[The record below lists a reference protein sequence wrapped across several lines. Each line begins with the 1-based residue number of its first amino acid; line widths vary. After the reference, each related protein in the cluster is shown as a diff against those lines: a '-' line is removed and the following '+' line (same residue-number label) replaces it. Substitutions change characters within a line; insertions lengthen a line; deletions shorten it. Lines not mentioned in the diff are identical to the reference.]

1 MSMTIVLALVGLA
14 LLYFGGEWLIRGAS
28 ALALR
33 LGISSLAIGLTV
45 VAFGTSAP
53 ELVVSVDAALS
64 GANDVSV
71 GNVVGSNIANIA
83 LILGLAALLRPA
95 KVEAKIVRIDAPI
108 MILVSFALLAV
119 MADGRASRLE
129 GCLLL
134 VGLMAYT
141 GFTFWEAS
149 RESDP
154 VREEFASAAPELR
167 ASASASGLL
176 VIAGLAC
183 LVIGGHLL
191 VTAAVGLARILGM
204 SQASIGLTIVAIGT
218 SLPEFATS
226 VMASLRGQGDIAVG
240 NVVGSN
246 IFNILGILGL
256 TAVIH
261 PLERGAITWLDLG
274 AMLGLACVLGVLL
287 LTRLQLGR
295 AEGAFLLAGFVAY
308 TSWLLA
314 FQLPAPRPGLVR
326 AIASDTMGQCPVT
339 SETAI
344 DPALRSHDPSADAK
358 NSPRFASASPSAP
371 STGSWRGT
379 IRASPVEGRCSRISR
394 STG

>member
-1 MSMTIVLALVGLA
+1 MAIILALVGLA

-28 ALALR
+28 TLAIR
-33 LGISSLAIGLTV
+33 LGVSSLAIGLTV

-64 GANDVSV
+64 GANDVAV

-95 KVEAKIVRIDAPI
+95 KVEAKILRVDAPI

-134 VGLMAYT
+134 VGLTAYT
-141 GFTFWEAS
+141 VFTFWEAG
-149 RESDP
+149 RESQQ
-154 VREEFASAAPELR
+154 VREEFASAAPEPR
-167 ASASASGLL
+167 AGASASALFVVAGFASL
-176 VIAGLAC
+176 V
-183 LVIGGHLL
+183 VGGHLL
-191 VTAAVGLARILGM
+191 VTAAVELATLLGM
-204 SQASIGLTIVAIGT
+204 SQAAIGLTIVAIGT

-226 VMASLRGQGDIAVG
+226 VMASLRGNGDIAIG

-261 PLERGAITWLDLG
+261 PLELGAITWLDLG
-274 AMLGLACVLGVLL
+274 AMVGFACVLGVLL

-295 AEGAFLLAGFVAY
+295 AEGAFLLAGYISY

-314 FQLPAPRPGLVR
+314 F
-326 AIASDTMGQCPVT
+326 
-339 SETAI
+339 
-344 DPALRSHDPSADAK
+344 
-358 NSPRFASASPSAP
+358 
-371 STGSWRGT
+371 
-379 IRASPVEGRCSRISR
+379 
-394 STG
+394 

>member
-1 MSMTIVLALVGLA
+1 MAIILALVGLA

-28 ALALR
+28 ALAIR
-33 LGISSLAIGLTV
+33 LGVSSLAIGLTV

-64 GANDVSV
+64 GANDVAV

-95 KVEAKIVRIDAPI
+95 KVEAKILRVDAPI
-108 MILVSFALLAV
+108 MILVSFALLAL
-119 MADGRASRLE
+119 MADGRAPRLE

-134 VGLMAYT
+134 VGLTAYT
-141 GFTFWEAS
+141 VFTFWEAG
-149 RESDP
+149 RESQQ
-154 VREEFASAAPELR
+154 VREEFASAAPEPR
-167 ASASASGLL
+167 SGASASVFFVVAGFASL
-176 VIAGLAC
+176 V
-183 LVIGGHLL
+183 VGGHLL
-191 VTAAVGLARILGM
+191 VTAAVELATLLGM
-204 SQASIGLTIVAIGT
+204 SQAAIGLTIVAIGT

-226 VMASLRGQGDIAVG
+226 VMASLRGNGDIAIG

-261 PLERGAITWLDLG
+261 PLELGAITWLDLG
-274 AMLGLACVLGVLL
+274 AMVGFACVLGVLL

-295 AEGAFLLAGFVAY
+295 AEGAFLLAGYISY

-314 FQLPAPRPGLVR
+314 F
-326 AIASDTMGQCPVT
+326 
-339 SETAI
+339 
-344 DPALRSHDPSADAK
+344 
-358 NSPRFASASPSAP
+358 
-371 STGSWRGT
+371 
-379 IRASPVEGRCSRISR
+379 
-394 STG
+394 

>member
-1 MSMTIVLALVGLA
+1 MAIILALVGLA

-28 ALALR
+28 TLAIR
-33 LGISSLAIGLTV
+33 LGVSSLAIGLTV

-64 GANDVSV
+64 GANDVAV

-95 KVEAKIVRIDAPI
+95 KVEAKILRVDAPI

-134 VGLMAYT
+134 VGLTAYT
-141 GFTFWEAS
+141 VFTFWEAG
-149 RESDP
+149 RESQQ
-154 VREEFASAAPELR
+154 VREEFASAAPEPR
-167 ASASASGLL
+167 AGASASVLFVVAGFASL
-176 VIAGLAC
+176 V
-183 LVIGGHLL
+183 VGGHLL
-191 VTAAVGLARILGM
+191 VTAAVELATLLGM
-204 SQASIGLTIVAIGT
+204 SQAAIGLTIVAIGT

-226 VMASLRGQGDIAVG
+226 VMASLRGNGDIAIG

-261 PLERGAITWLDLG
+261 PLELGAITWLDLG
-274 AMLGLACVLGVLL
+274 AMVGFACVLGVLL

-295 AEGAFLLAGFVAY
+295 AEGAFLLAGYISY

-314 FQLPAPRPGLVR
+314 F
-326 AIASDTMGQCPVT
+326 
-339 SETAI
+339 
-344 DPALRSHDPSADAK
+344 
-358 NSPRFASASPSAP
+358 
-371 STGSWRGT
+371 
-379 IRASPVEGRCSRISR
+379 
-394 STG
+394 

>member
-1 MSMTIVLALVGLA
+1 MTIVLALVGLA

-28 ALALR
+28 ALAAR
-33 LGISSLAIGLTV
+33 LGVSSLAIGLTV

-83 LILGLAALLRPA
+83 LILGIAALLRPA
-95 KVEAKIVRIDAPI
+95 KVEAKVLRIDAPI

-134 VGLMAYT
+134 VGLAAYT
-141 GFTFWEAS
+141 VFTFWEAG
-149 RESDP
+149 RESER
-154 VREEFASAAPELR
+154 VREEFASVAPELQ
-167 ASASASGLL
+167 AGAWLSGLL
-176 VIAGLAC
+176 VVAGLAC
-183 LVIGGHLL
+183 LVGGGHLL
-191 VTAAVGLARILGM
+191 VTAAVELATLLGM
-204 SQASIGLTIVAIGT
+204 SQAAIGLTIVAIGT

-226 VMASLRGQGDIAVG
+226 VMASLRGQGDIAIG

-274 AMLGLACVLGVLL
+274 TMVGVACVLAVLL
-287 LTRLQLGR
+287 MTRLQLGR
-295 AEGAFLLAGFVAY
+295 TGGSVLLAGFIAY

-314 FQLPAPRPGLVR
+314 F
-326 AIASDTMGQCPVT
+326 
-339 SETAI
+339 
-344 DPALRSHDPSADAK
+344 
-358 NSPRFASASPSAP
+358 
-371 STGSWRGT
+371 
-379 IRASPVEGRCSRISR
+379 
-394 STG
+394 